1 MASAL
6 KNGIL
11 VLVAVAIATFS
22 AEGISRL
29 ILSPIDF
36 LLPEM
41 QGHAELNHRISPYSA
56 GHDLL
61 GFRNES
67 VRERAPIIAIGDS
80 MTYGVAA
87 SHSDA
92 WPMQLGR
99 LLEMPVYNMA
109 LGGYGPVHYQYLLTE
124 LGLAMQPE
132 LVIVGLYFGNDLM
145 DAYNLVYSNES
156 WTHLR
161 RPDSADGVAAEGFID
176 LPPEVKLFGGL
187 RNWLARHSV
196 IYRVVTQSAFAN
208 PVRRAEVA
216 NAHADV
222 FRIDVPGGITFLT
235 PGLRRAAL
243 DLADAKVQEGLSL
256 TTQALAQIANLCSL
270 HHVDLL
276 VLLIPT
282 KERVYSDRVLQ
293 GGGDLAN
300 SSFQDLVA
308 FEEHVKRQIRA
319 QLESSNVPYIDLLEP
334 LRAAAELNAIYPEND
349 GHPNALGYSIIAS
362 EVSDWISRE
371 GVAP

>member
-1 MASAL
+1 MSAFV
-6 KNGIL
+6 KNGALAVI
-11 VLVAVAIATFS
+11 AVAFS
-22 AEGISRL
+22 VLAAEGASRL
-29 ILSPIDF
+29 FLSPVDF

-41 QGHAELNHRISPYSA
+41 EGHAELNHRIRPYSA

-61 GFRNES
+61 GFRNDS
-67 VRERAPIIAIGDS
+67 VPERSPILAIGDS

-87 SHSDA
+87 SHRDA
-92 WPMQLGR
+92 WPRQLER
-99 LLEMPVYNMA
+99 LLEKPVYNMA
-109 LGGYGPVHYQYLLTE
+109 LGGYGPVHYQHLLTE
-124 LGLAMQPE
+124 FGLAMQPE

-156 WTHLR
+156 WAHLR
-161 RPDSADGVAAEGFID
+161 REDSEDGVAAEGLID
-176 LPPEVKLFGGL
+176 LPPEGKLFGSL

-196 IYRVVTQSAFAN
+196 IYRVVTQSALAN

-243 DLADAKVQEGLSL
+243 DLADAKVQEGLDL
-256 TTQALAQIANLCSL
+256 TTRALAQIAELCIS
-270 HHVDLL
+270 HDVELL

-293 GGGDLAN
+293 GGIDLAN
-300 SSFQDLVA
+300 SSFQELVA
-308 FEEHVKRQIRA
+308 FEERVKRQIRM
-319 QLESSNVPYIDLLEP
+319 QLEVSNVPYVDLLEP
-334 LRAAAELNAIYPEND
+334 LQAAAALNAIFPEND

-362 EVSDWISRE
+362 QVSDWISRE